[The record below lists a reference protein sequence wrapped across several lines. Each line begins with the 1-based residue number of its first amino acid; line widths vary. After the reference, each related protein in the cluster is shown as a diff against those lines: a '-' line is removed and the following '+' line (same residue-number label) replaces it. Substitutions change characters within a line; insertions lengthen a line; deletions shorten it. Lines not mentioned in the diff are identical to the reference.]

1 VGNGDLA
8 LATAPLHARG
18 LFETLRAY
26 LKCQCTAARDV
37 LTIFLCLSGLRSLH
51 SLLTRL
57 REVKDLAF
65 STRQLSVGYMLKI
78 AQLG

>member
-1 VGNGDLA
+1 
-8 LATAPLHARG
+8 
-18 LFETLRAY
+18 
-26 LKCQCTAARDV
+26 V